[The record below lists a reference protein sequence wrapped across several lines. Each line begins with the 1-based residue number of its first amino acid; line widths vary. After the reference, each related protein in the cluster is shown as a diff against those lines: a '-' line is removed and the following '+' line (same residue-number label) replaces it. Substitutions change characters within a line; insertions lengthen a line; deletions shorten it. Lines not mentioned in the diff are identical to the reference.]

1 MNFCSEFGE
10 DKWIAENLPL
20 PATGFYVDVGCA
32 HPTEGSNTA
41 FLRARGWQ
49 GLAIDANPLFAD
61 KWETAGYGS
70 HFVQAFVSDQPI
82 VPFDFSDRVLESRV
96 SLGGPH
102 FAAVDL
108 WSIVEAAAEQQ
119 YPKIHFLTLDLEGH
133 EINALRS
140 LIDYYPKSECP
151 PIIVSEYNTLGL
163 GEDLRVRDYLLKQ
176 GYRLVHTTRANHI
189 FHRA

>member
-41 FLRARGWQ
+41 FLRARGWR

-82 VPFDFSDRVLESRV
+82 VPFAFSDRVLESRV
-96 SLGGPH
+96 ASNGPR
-102 FAAVDL
+102 FAATSLARLVPLSDKIDL
-108 WSIVEAAAEQQ
+108 
-119 YPKIHFLTLDLEGH
+119 LTLDVEGH
-133 EINALRS
+133 EFEVFQSLSLGLMDSAL
-140 LIDYYPKSECP
+140 P
-151 PIIVSEYNTLGL
+151 PIIVSEYNTRDL
-163 GEDLRVRDYLLKQ
+163 GEDYRVSKQ
-176 GYRLVHTTRANHI
+176 LQWRGYRLVHTTRANHI